1 MILAVDYRCELVISL
16 GHELVV
22 GAEGLITGIKE
33 LPSWVWFSRP
43 RYLIERPM
51 TNQPIRA
58 KDESALWIGLPT
70 SLLTDIL
77 RASSSHSAVNKL
89 RDFLIQGH

>member
-1 MILAVDYRCELVISL
+1 MILAVDYRCELVISS

-33 LPSWVWFSRP
+33 LP

-58 KDESALWIGLPT
+58 RGESALWIGLPT

-89 RDFLIQGH
+89 RDSLIQGH